1 MVKTKR
7 DKESKKLIAR
17 CVLFDSSIWQ
27 KAKELATQE
36 DRSISA
42 YLRNQI
48 KVLYDRNK
56 KVTSIS

>member
-1 MVKTKR
+1 MVKAQK
-7 DKESKKLIAR
+7 DKESNRLIAR
-17 CVLFDSSIWQ
+17 CILFDSKVWE
-27 KAKELATQE
+27 KAKELAEQE

-42 YLRNQI
+42 FLRNQI